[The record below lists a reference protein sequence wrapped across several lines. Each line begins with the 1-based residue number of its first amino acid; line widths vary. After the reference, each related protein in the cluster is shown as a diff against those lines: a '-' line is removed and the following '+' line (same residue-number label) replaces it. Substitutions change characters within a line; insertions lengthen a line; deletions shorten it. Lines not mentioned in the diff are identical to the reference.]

1 MKNNSRMFTY
11 IISIL
16 GSFIMIFNLKKNYI
30 DEVWNYFF
38 VLLIFMLNGNEFI
51 KFLKEKKTKNE
62 KNR

>member
-30 DEVWNYFF
+30 DEVWDYFF

-51 KFLKEKKTKNE
+51 KFLKEKKNE